1 MKLYEY
7 TGTGGVQ
14 SPGVNLCLAVCAAW
28 SLAVFKVVGEVLDQ
42 VKAVLH
48 LTSPAHAGMD
58 IAVMETGF
66 AIERIPVHRCTFF
79 VLTCAMQLLVA
90 GTLLVAGLQWLGST
104 TDIVELLLNGVAL
117 AYIMEIDELTYH
129 VLVPTKVATLI
140 RRMEPMDVNWP
151 MELPLRSLLMTV
163 PLTIT
168 LTIFMVNVLQPH
180 AQAVSEVQQALCA

>member
-1 MKLYEY
+1 
-7 TGTGGVQ
+7 
-14 SPGVNLCLAVCAAW
+14 
-28 SLAVFKVVGEVLDQ
+28 
-42 VKAVLH
+42 
-48 LTSPAHAGMD
+48 
-58 IAVMETGF
+58 
-66 AIERIPVHRCTFF
+66 
-79 VLTCAMQLLVA
+79 MQLLVA

-117 AYIMEIDELTYH
+117 AYIMEIDELTYN